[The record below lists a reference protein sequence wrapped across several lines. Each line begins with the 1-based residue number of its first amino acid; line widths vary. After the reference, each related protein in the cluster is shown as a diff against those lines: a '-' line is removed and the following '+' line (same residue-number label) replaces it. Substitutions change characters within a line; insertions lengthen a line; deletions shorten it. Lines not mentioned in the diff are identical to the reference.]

1 MIDVVWSIAARAQPQ
16 GKVPT
21 IGVLS
26 AGDPGAL
33 LRLLRKGLRERGYVE
48 GRTIKIEVRS
58 GPGKVE
64 LLRPLADELVRF
76 NVDVIVTRLTP
87 AAQAAKAATQTIPIV
102 MAPAGAPV
110 ETGLIAS
117 ISRPGGNITGLTTTS
132 IDLSG
137 KRLQLMQEIVPSL
150 RRIAILANAADPFT
164 KPFIAETERAA
175 VSLGLQIDPVPVNG
189 IEEFEMAFTAMVKR
203 RADAVYMQ
211 SSLSV
216 KHAVALA
223 LTHKLPLFS
232 STRAVVAAGALM
244 SYGGR
249 RSDAYRG
256 APIYVDKILRGA
268 KPADLPVQQPTRFEL
283 VINLK
288 TATALGLTIP
298 PPILARPS
306 PVRSYRLQL
315 LGVVYYFVR
324 NFTS

>member
-1 MIDVVWSIAARAQPQ
+1 MRRREFLGLVGSAAVAWPIAARAQLQ

-26 AGDPGAL
+26 AGDPGPL
-33 LRLLRKGLRERGYVE
+33 LRLLREGLREHGYVE

-137 KRLQLMQEIVPSL
+137 KRLQLMQELVPSL

-211 SSLSV
+211 SSLSA
-216 KHAVALA
+216 KPAVALA
-223 LTHKLPLFS
+223 LKHNLPLFS
-232 STRAVVAAGALM
+232 TTRAVVAAGALM

-249 RSDAYRG
+249 LSDAYRE
-256 APIYVDKILRGA
+256 APVYVDKILRGA

-288 TATALGLTIP
+288 TAKALDLTIP
-298 PPILARPS
+298 PTLLARADE
-306 PVRSYRLQL
+306 VLE
-315 LGVVYYFVR
+315 
-324 NFTS
+324 

>member
-1 MIDVVWSIAARAQPQ
+1 MRRREFLGLVGGAAAAWPIAAQAQLQ
-16 GKVPT
+16 GKVPK

-26 AGDPGAL
+26 AGDPGTL
-33 LRLLRKGLRERGYVE
+33 LRYLREGLRERGYVE
-48 GRTIKIEVRS
+48 GRTFKIEARS
-58 GPGKVE
+58 GPGR
-64 LLRPLADELVRF
+64 LLRLRPLADELVQL

-87 AAQAAKAATQTIPIV
+87 AAQAAKVATQTIPIV

-110 ETGLIAS
+110 ETGLISS

-132 IDLSG
+132 IDLGG

-164 KPFIAETERAA
+164 KPFIAEAARAA
-175 VSLGLQIDPVPVNG
+175 QMLGLQIDPVPVKG
-189 IEEFEMAFTAMVKR
+189 SEEFETAFATMVNR

-211 SSLSV
+211 SSLPA
-216 KHAVALA
+216 KPAIALA
-223 LTHKLPLFS
+223 LKHKLPMFS
-232 STRAVVAAGALM
+232 SARAVVAAGALM

-256 APIYVDKILRGA
+256 APDYVDRILRGA

-288 TATALGLTIP
+288 TATALGLAVP
-298 PPILARPS
+298 PPILARAD
-306 PVRSYRLQL
+306 
-315 LGVVYYFVR
+315 VVIE
-324 NFTS
+324 